1 MNRRDWMDL
10 LAARVLV
17 LDGGLATLLLAE
29 KVPGPGFCPEVFL
42 LEALEEVVAIQARYV
57 KAGADLLLSNTFGGN
72 RTRLQAAG
80 IAGKLEEIN
89 RLGVEAARR
98 AAGSR
103 CLVAADIGP
112 TGLFRKGKKRPPS
125 GKVGGIYREQ
135 ARALLAG
142 KPDLFL
148 LETFADPREMG
159 LAIEAVRKESDLPL
173 VAMMTFSKNGKTAL
187 GFEAIACREVSL
199 AAGADVV
206 GVNCSCGAASVLEA
220 LKAMA
225 DGYDGPLAAEPNAG
239 LPRWRHGKR
248 RYEEGPAVLSRFAP
262 RYVKAGA
269 RLVGGC
275 CGSTPAHIS
284 ALRRA
289 LL

>member
-1 MNRRDWMDL
+1 MNRREWMDL
-10 LAARVLV
+10 VSRKVLI
-17 LDGGLATLLLAE
+17 LDGGLATLLLSE

-42 LEALEEVVAIQARYV
+42 LESFDEVAAIHSRYTR
-57 KAGADLLLSNTFGGN
+57 AGADILLTNTFGGN

-80 IAGKLEEIN
+80 LAGRLEDVN
-89 RLGVEAARR
+89 RRGVEAARL

-112 TGLFRKGKKRPPS
+112 TGLYGRGKKRPPS
-125 GKVGGIYREQ
+125 GKVSGIFREQ
-135 ARALLAG
+135 AAALKSG

-148 LETFADPREMG
+148 LETFADPREIG

-173 VAMMTFSKNGKTAL
+173 VAMMTFAQGGKTAL
-187 GFEAIACREVSL
+187 GLEAAACRETCL
-199 AAGADVV
+199 EAGADQV
-206 GVNCSCGAASVLEA
+206 GVNCSRGAGSVLEA
-220 LKAMA
+220 LKAMS
-225 DGYDGPLAAEPNAG
+225 DGYPGPLAAEPNAG
-239 LPRWRHGKR
+239 LPRWRQGKR
-248 RYEEGPAVLSRFAP
+248 RYDQGPAVLARFAP

-275 CGSTPAHIS
+275 CGTTPAHIS